1 MDLINC
7 LENSEVGEGKEGG
20 YMVCKKDQKKFKDE
34 QKKNAKMEAA
44 GIEKLITGTKGD

>member
-34 QKKNAKMEAA
+34 QKKDNKKRQQKKRKD
-44 GIEKLITGTKGD
+44 GSCRD